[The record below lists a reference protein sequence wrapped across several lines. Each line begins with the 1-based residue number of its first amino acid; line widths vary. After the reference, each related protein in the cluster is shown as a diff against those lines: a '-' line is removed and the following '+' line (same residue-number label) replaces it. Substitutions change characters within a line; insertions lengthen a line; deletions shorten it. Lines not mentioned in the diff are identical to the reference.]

1 MKHTLKL
8 LSSFLKV
15 NIQMSLAYRA
25 DTVVNILLNLMWLG
39 WELLSLNI
47 IFSNTTTL
55 GGWGLGELI
64 ALLGVFR
71 LVNTLMIALIWPNT
85 EKFNQSIRDGSMDYT
100 LLQPVNSMFLV
111 TFSRITVWR
120 IWDLGAGYHPD
131 RGRHQHGRRHHHSA
145 QHPDLYPADRF
156 GSDRHLQPV
165 DRADRADLL
174 VHQIRQQRHHPA
186 GPAGF
191 RALPGHRLSGL
202 AADHRHLLS
211 FPLPWPPPFPCRRC
225 AASWT
230 PADPALP
237 RGERGQLLGRLP
249 VLEVGHQTLQQRQQ
263 LDSALG
269 LPAENSSSTVRF
281 TIERTGFYSLA
292 ITFYGKCLGWLDE
305 WIDDQDQACISIF
318 PAL

>member
-1 MKHTLKL
+1 MHTLKL

-100 LLQPVNSMFLV
+100 ILQPVNSLFLV

-120 IWDLGAGYHPD
+120 IWDL
-131 RGRHQHGRRHHHSA
+131 
-145 QHPDLYPADRF
+145 
-156 GSDRHLQPV
+156 V
-165 DRADRADLL
+165 
-174 VHQIRQQRHHPA
+174 
-186 GPAGF
+186 
-191 RALPGHRLSGL
+191 L
-202 AADHRHLLS
+202 AI
-211 FPLPWPPPFPCRRC
+211 
-225 AASWT
+225 
-230 PADPALP
+230 
-237 RGERGQLLGRLP
+237 
-249 VLEVGHQTLQQRQQ
+249 VLIVVGI
-263 LDSALG
+263 DM
-269 LPAENSSSTVRF
+269 
-281 TIERTGFYSLA
+281 TGDVTTAFNILTFILLA
-292 ITFYGKCLGWLDE
+292 ITGTIIIYSLWIVLIAMTFWFTKFDNNVTILQALLDAGRYPSTVYPVWLRVIVTFIIPIAVATTIPLQALRGELGPGQILLFVT
-305 WIDDQDQACISIF
+305 ISIASF
-318 PAL
+318 WVTTKIWKLGLKQYSGASS

>member
-1 MKHTLKL
+1 MHTLKL

-100 LLQPVNSMFLV
+100 ILQPVNNMFLV

-120 IWDLGAGYHPD
+120 IWDLVLAVILVVVGINMAGDIITPFTILTFILLTISGSMIIYSLWIVLIALTFWFTKFD
-131 RGRHQHGRRHHHSA
+131 NNVTILQALLDSGR
-145 QHPDLYPADRF
+145 YPATVYPAWLRIIVTF
-156 GSDRHLQPV
+156 IIPIAVATTVPLQAL
-165 DRADRADLL
+165 RGDLEPS
-174 VHQIRQQRHHPA
+174 QI
-186 GPAGF
+186 
-191 RALPGHRLSGL
+191 
-202 AADHRHLLS
+202 LL
-211 FPLPWPPPFPCRRC
+211 FI
-225 AASWT
+225 
-230 PADPALP
+230 
-237 RGERGQLLGRLP
+237 
-249 VLEVGHQTLQQRQQ
+249 V
-263 LDSALG
+263 
-269 LPAENSSSTVRF
+269 
-281 TIERTGFYSLA
+281 
-292 ITFYGKCLGWLDE
+292 
-305 WIDDQDQACISIF
+305 ISIVSF
-318 PAL
+318 WVASKVWKAGLKRYSGASS

>member
-1 MKHTLKL
+1 MHTLKL

-100 LLQPVNSMFLV
+100 ILQPVNNMFLV

-120 IWDLGAGYHPD
+120 IWDLVLAVILIVVGINMAGDIVTPFTILTFILLTISGSMIIYSLWIVLIALTFWFTKFD
-131 RGRHQHGRRHHHSA
+131 NNVTILQALLDSGR
-145 QHPDLYPADRF
+145 YPATVYPAWLRIIVTF
-156 GSDRHLQPV
+156 IIPIAVATTVPLQAL
-165 DRADRADLL
+165 RGDLSPSRIFL
-174 VHQIRQQRHHPA
+174 FIV
-186 GPAGF
+186 
-191 RALPGHRLSGL
+191 
-202 AADHRHLLS
+202 
-211 FPLPWPPPFPCRRC
+211 
-225 AASWT
+225 
-230 PADPALP
+230 
-237 RGERGQLLGRLP
+237 
-249 VLEVGHQTLQQRQQ
+249 
-263 LDSALG
+263 
-269 LPAENSSSTVRF
+269 
-281 TIERTGFYSLA
+281 
-292 ITFYGKCLGWLDE
+292 
-305 WIDDQDQACISIF
+305 ISIVSF
-318 PAL
+318 WVASKVWKAGLKRYSGASS